1 MQVKVKNN
9 TTFEVFE
16 INGTINQAKRE
27 AIRKF
32 DNKYP
37 SEELPTAEIIGGII
51 SSAVTLILKTVT
63 KRRLTVEELMIYAE
77 QIGKKSI
84 HTSNHVNTMFWSEKE
99 IKQVKEIIKAKN
111 QVKTIEDQKN
121 DRLYRRSKIRI

>member
-1 MQVKVKNN
+1 
-9 TTFEVFE
+9 
-16 INGTINQAKRE
+16 
-27 AIRKF
+27 
-32 DNKYP
+32 
-37 SEELPTAEIIGGII
+37 
-51 SSAVTLILKTVT
+51 
-63 KRRLTVEELMIYAE
+63 MIYAE

-111 QVKTIEDQKN
+111 QAQTIEDQKN